1 MGCIKKK
8 CDWCKKRKQDDELW
22 KINIWC
28 KWYGKKMCEDCY
40 NLRYH
45 LRDRIPTIPWGS
57 F

>member
-8 CDWCKKRKQDDELW
+8 CDWCKKRKHDDELW